1 MSPAGRPR
9 GPRGVDTRLP
19 RDRVERSGA
28 GRHTCHPE
36 ETMEHPR
43 SEVRLGDF
51 FVVSTEGDTWCVSTE
66 MARHIDACL
75 EADPMPRWVV
85 FVDVTGARVRV
96 RSDRIES
103 LTQRSVEQRAIS
115 RTFERMAME
124 ERRADGLVKED
135 KEDEE

>member
-1 MSPAGRPR
+1 M
-9 GPRGVDTRLP
+9 RL
-19 RDRVERSGA
+19 D
-28 GRHTCHPE
+28 
-36 ETMEHPR
+36 
-43 SEVRLGDF
+43 DF

-75 EADPMPRWVV
+75 DGDPMPRWII

-96 RSDRIES
+96 RSERIES

-115 RTFERMAME
+115 RTFERMAQE

-135 KEDEE
+135 EGE

>member
-1 MSPAGRPR
+1 MKL
-9 GPRGVDTRLP
+9 D
-19 RDRVERSGA
+19 
-28 GRHTCHPE
+28 
-36 ETMEHPR
+36 
-43 SEVRLGDF
+43 DF

-75 EADPMPRWVV
+75 DADPMPPWII

-96 RSDRIES
+96 RSERIES

-115 RTFERMAME
+115 RTFERMAQE

-135 KEDEE
+135 EGE

>member
-1 MSPAGRPR
+1 MKL
-9 GPRGVDTRLP
+9 D
-19 RDRVERSGA
+19 
-28 GRHTCHPE
+28 
-36 ETMEHPR
+36 
-43 SEVRLGDF
+43 DF

-75 EADPMPRWVV
+75 DADPMPRWVI

-115 RTFERMAME
+115 RAFERMAQD

-135 KEDEE
+135 DE

>member
-1 MSPAGRPR
+1 MQ
-9 GPRGVDTRLP
+9 T
-19 RDRVERSGA
+19 
-28 GRHTCHPE
+28 TFHPE

-66 MARHIDACL
+66 MARHIDTCL
-75 EADPMPRWVV
+75 EAEPMPRWIV

-115 RTFERMAME
+115 RAFERMAME
-124 ERRADGLVKED
+124 ERRVDGLVKED
-135 KEDEE
+135 DE

>member
-1 MSPAGRPR
+1 
-9 GPRGVDTRLP
+9 
-19 RDRVERSGA
+19 
-28 GRHTCHPE
+28 
-36 ETMEHPR
+36 MEHPR

-66 MARHIDACL
+66 MARHIDAYL